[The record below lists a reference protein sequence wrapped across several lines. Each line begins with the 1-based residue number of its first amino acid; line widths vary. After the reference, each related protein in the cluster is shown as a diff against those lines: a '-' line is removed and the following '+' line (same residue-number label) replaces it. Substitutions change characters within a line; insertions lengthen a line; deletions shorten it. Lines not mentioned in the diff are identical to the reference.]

1 MHTVCDSTVYHD
13 AMIDNVWSLGETANK
28 RGALH
33 VVILVYEFMQVVF
46 YGLDSSEVP

>member
-13 AMIDNVWSLGETANK
+13 AMSENVWSLGETANK
-28 RGALH
+28 RGLH
-33 VVILVYEFMQVVF
+33 VVILVYEFMQVAF